1 MNHTLEQ
8 IPRQVARLAD
18 LRADAGRDGPVEITI
33 GGTPADLGEVTRYA
47 DAGVGRVIVRP
58 WQRSRDAV
66 EALRRYADEVVD
78 PAAAALAG

>member
-8 IPRQVARLAD
+8 IPPQAARLAD
-18 LRADAGRDGPVEITI
+18 LRAAAGRDGRVEITI
-33 GGTPADLGEVTRYA
+33 GGTPADVAEVARYA

-66 EALRRYADEVVD
+66 EGLRRYADDVVH
-78 PAAAALAG
+78 PSAAAVAG